1 MFLFFPAIV
10 IASLFGKVSGGN
22 VIYTICRLWA
32 DILCFLTGI
41 RHINIY
47 ESPHDISRSYIFLS
61 NHISYMDIPMIMKSV
76 RKQHVRVLG
85 KAGMGKIPVFG
96 YIYKSAVVMV
106 DRESASNRFRSIK
119 VLKSVIKKGI
129 SVFICP
135 EGTFNM
141 GPEPLKSFY
150 DGAFRIAIET
160 QTPIKPLLFLDTY
173 DRLSYESIFSF
184 TPGKSRTVFLEE
196 VDVSGYAISE
206 VPLLK
211 TKVYRIMKEA
221 LIRYNASWIGK
232 EHYQD

>member
-85 KAGMGKIPVFG
+85 KAEMGKIPVFG

-173 DRLSYESIFSF
+173 DRLSYKSIFSF

-221 LIRYNASWIGK
+221 LIRYKASWIGK